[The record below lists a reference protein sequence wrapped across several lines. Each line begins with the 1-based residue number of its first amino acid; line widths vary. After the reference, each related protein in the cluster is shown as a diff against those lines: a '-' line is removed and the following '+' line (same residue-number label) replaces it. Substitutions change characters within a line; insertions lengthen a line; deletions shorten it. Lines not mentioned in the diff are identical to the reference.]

1 MKKIS
6 FRVRNFDN
14 EQFLTFNIDNNAE
27 LDDDVLD
34 FLEDEEPEGIV
45 PVIFEEGEEFDTFSY
60 EVTGKIQLRQL
71 SEQEINAEMVLKV
84 LRGLVISMMNMSE
97 YRIPLSYLVLNRQY
111 IYIDSDYKV
120 EFVCIPLEDMND
132 ETDLSYFLRTFIASL
147 RFDSSE
153 NGDYVA
159 KILTYVND
167 EEMFNLHN
175 LLDLIEEWM
184 DRFGIE
190 IPEGESNE
198 IYGECLEIEEE
209 PEEDSV
215 AAFFDNQDEDADKI
229 IDEDTDEDSD
239 AEADVEAG
247 EAKEP
252 QTGEDDSDDAEVAE
266 EASEEAK
273 PEEENEEQPE
283 VAKEEKEEPEPEAE
297 EEATVEEPEEPEKV
311 EEADDVV
318 DDEANTET
326 ESDDEKDTDKED
338 AEKDDKSED
347 ADKADDK
354 TAAEDVKDEKAE
366 AAEDKNEPEESDES
380 DDVKDAEEDNA
391 DEDTEADEVRDS
403 DSEEDD
409 NSSDDKKKNRKK
421 AKTDNKQA
429 ENTEEKKEKKPYFR
443 TKEVDYS
450 GVVIEDELDA
460 FLAEQEQE
468 EPPRRNFKIG
478 KRVKINRAS
487 ILQNTKEE
495 LEIAEAE
502 EKAYIAKVRQ
512 EEEEAFLAKEEARNA
527 EAEAKKAEAE
537 AKKTE
542 AEAKKTDKKGE
553 DEKESDKKETKS
565 EPSLREQIKRI
576 GGLFSL
582 GKDDSSKNAQSDAN
596 NKSDDNSKEE
606 KEDKKDKKEESQDS
620 ASKDKSEDKKAEAE
634 EASADPLINANPYL
648 IRVNTEEKIMINKQ
662 TFKIGKSVVGADYTI
677 SGNGAISRI
686 HAIITGKDG
695 EYFIKDNKSTNHT
708 FVNGESVE
716 DGESV
721 QLTDDS
727 KIVLGDEEF
736 IFKLQ

>member
-198 IYGECLEIEEE
+198 IYGECMEIEEE

-229 IDEDTDEDSD
+229 IDEDTDEDRD

-252 QTGEDDSDDAEVAE
+252 QAGEDDSDDAEVAE
-266 EASEEAK
+266 EATEEAK

-283 VAKEEKEEPEPEAE
+283 VAKEEKEEPESEAE
-297 EEATVEEPEEPEKV
+297 KEATVEESEEPEKV
-311 EEADDVV
+311 EEADDGV

-347 ADKADDK
+347 ADKEDDK

-366 AAEDKNEPEESDES
+366 TAEDKNEPEESNES

-409 NSSDDKKKNRKK
+409 NSSDDKKKKRKK
-421 AKTDNKQA
+421 AKTDNKEA

-460 FLAEQEQE
+460 FLAEQE
-468 EPPRRNFKIG
+468 EPSRRNFKIG

-537 AKKTE
+537 AKKT
-542 AEAKKTDKKGE
+542 DKKGE
-553 DEKESDKKETKS
+553 NEKESDKKETKS

-582 GKDDSSKNAQSDAN
+582 GKDDSSKNAQPDAN

>member
-84 LRGLVISMMNMSE
+84 LRGLVLSMMNMSE

-120 EFVCIPLEDMND
+120 EFVCIPLEDMKD

-198 IYGECLEIEEE
+198 IYGEYTEIEEE

-215 AAFFDNQDEDADKI
+215 AAFFDNQDEDANKI
-229 IDEDTDEDSD
+229 IDEDTD
-239 AEADVEAG
+239 AEADEDKVSEVNEDNSDESEA
-247 EAKEP
+247 A
-252 QTGEDDSDDAEVAE
+252 EDVAE
-266 EASEEAK
+266 EE
-273 PEEENEEQPE
+273 PEEE
-283 VAKEEKEEPEPEAE
+283 VAKEDEAANEEKEEPEDTDEPEVVEEESVEAEKDEEADAEVADEEEAE
-297 EEATVEEPEEPEKV
+297 EEPEE
-311 EEADDVV
+311 EA
-318 DDEANTET
+318 A
-326 ESDDEKDTDKED
+326 DTED

-347 ADKADDK
+347 ENEADDKADEAEEVK
-354 TAAEDVKDEKAE
+354 AEEAEDAKDEK
-366 AAEDKNEPEESDES
+366 EPEDESKES
-380 DDVKDAEEDNA
+380 DDVTDTEEDNA
-391 DEDTEADEVRDS
+391 DADSEEDDGKDE

-409 NSSDDKKKNRKK
+409 NSSDGKKKKRKK
-421 AKTDNKQA
+421 AKADNKQA
-429 ENTEEKKEKKPYFR
+429 ENAEEKKEKKPYFR

-478 KRVKINRAS
+478 KHVKINRAS

-502 EKAYIAKVRQ
+502 EKAYIAKVRK

-527 EAEAKKAEAE
+527 EAEAKKAEEE
-537 AKKTE
+537 AKK
-542 AEAKKTDKKGE
+542 AVKKGE
-553 DEKESDKKETKS
+553 TEDDKGADDKEPEKKETKS

-582 GKDDSSKNAQSDAN
+582 GKDDSSKNAPSDTDK
-596 NKSDDNSKEE
+596 KSDETSKDEEEKEE
-606 KEDKKDKKEESQDS
+606 KEESKDSDAE
-620 ASKDKSEDKKAEAE
+620 DKSEDEKAEE
-634 EASADPLINANPYL
+634 DSAPVDPLINANPYL

-721 QLTDDS
+721 QLTDEC

-736 IFKLQ
+736 IFRLQ

>member
-132 ETDLSYFLRTFIASL
+132 ETDVSYFLRTFIASL

-198 IYGECLEIEEE
+198 IYGECMEIEEE

-229 IDEDTDEDSD
+229 IDEDTDEDRD

-252 QTGEDDSDDAEVAE
+252 QAGEDDSDDAEVAE
-266 EASEEAK
+266 EATEEAK

-283 VAKEEKEEPEPEAE
+283 VAKEEKEEPESEAE
-297 EEATVEEPEEPEKV
+297 KEATVEESEEPEKV
-311 EEADDVV
+311 EEADDGV

-347 ADKADDK
+347 ADKEDDK

-366 AAEDKNEPEESDES
+366 AAEDKNEPEESNES

-409 NSSDDKKKNRKK
+409 NSSDDKKKKRKK
-421 AKTDNKQA
+421 AKTDNKEA

-460 FLAEQEQE
+460 FLAEQE
-468 EPPRRNFKIG
+468 EPSRRNFKIG

-553 DEKESDKKETKS
+553 NEKESDKKETKS